1 MIVAAIQTSAPI
13 NSGTSGGALVLDGQ
27 VIGSPTLFATDPKL
41 GSQAPGIGFA
51 IPSGTVKR
59 IAGQIVRNGRVTT
72 SDRAYLGVQVATSVD
87 GSSVVIAGVEKGGP
101 AVAPAFRR
109 AM

>member
-13 NSGTSGGALVLDGQ
+13 NSGNSGGALVLGQ
-27 VIGSPTLFATDPKL
+27 VIGIPTLFATDPKL